1 MIYANRKKTQ
11 NSKPKQTHTKTKSKS
26 KPKCKFKNCLRV
38 CSHCACNTAPN
49 CSDYFTS
56 WPPDYHHHLDAV
68 CWSLL
73 EGVTMKAWAPRKRS
87 GHAAPGDFLN
97 LSSKIKME
105 LKKCEWNSR
114 KRGGGCARRWVE
126 CISPILRGSVV
137 GRWCWYRWVLCLC
150 VFTRG
155 ARVHCVSVILCS
167 HACQHRV
174 IVIRYI
180 LLIGV
185 RAPGR
190 PGHAISTAA
199 AGNTLS
205 RD

>member
-126 CISPILRGSVV
+126 CISPHSSWIRCWTVVLVSLGSVFV
-137 GRWCWYRWVLCLC
+137 RLH
-150 VFTRG
+150 TRCTCALRVCYSMF
-155 ARVHCVSVILCS
+155 ARLPTSR
-167 HACQHRV
+167 HR
-174 IVIRYI
+174 
-180 LLIGV
+180 
-185 RAPGR
+185 
-190 PGHAISTAA
+190 
-199 AGNTLS
+199 N
-205 RD
+205 